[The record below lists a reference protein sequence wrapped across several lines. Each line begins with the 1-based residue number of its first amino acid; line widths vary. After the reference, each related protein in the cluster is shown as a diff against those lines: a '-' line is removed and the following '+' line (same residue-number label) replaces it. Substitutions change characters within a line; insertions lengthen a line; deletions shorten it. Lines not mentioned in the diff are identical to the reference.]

1 LTMAIYHLSVSVV
14 SRSTGRSAVAAAA
27 YRAGVCLRDERTGL
41 VHDYTRRG
49 GVLSA
54 EVIAPPGCAAL
65 DRERLWQAAEAAERR
80 RDARTAREVRI
91 ALPAELDAEA
101 CRDLARQYARW
112 LAERYRTAVDVAV
125 HAPDPAGDQ
134 RNRHAHLLLPTR
146 EVGADGAFGAKLRV
160 LDDRVSGP
168 AEIEAMREAW
178 ERLANAALAAAGVDA
193 RIDRRSLVEQGITD
207 RPPSWH
213 RGPGATALERRGVRT
228 EVEERWQDQVAL
240 YEARTLLAQRRVS
253 EAELARLRAEA
264 AEVEAA
270 IVEEQRAEAARQAEA
285 ARRAELLR
293 RAHEIRAAAQR
304 AEAALVEAERAER
317 GALRWR
323 RRAEEL
329 VTEARH
335 EVDRLRARGWLARL
349 LRRGELRR
357 AGEALRE
364 ARAEARTAQERW
376 EERVGW
382 RERAAEDAERARRDL
397 RALEAAEQA
406 AAETAERRQRPPP
419 GQEPSPERS
428 PDPDPLAWE
437 I

>member
-1 LTMAIYHLSVSVV
+1 MAIYHLSVSVV

-27 YRAGVCLRDERTGL
+27 YRAGARLRDERTGQL
-41 VHDYTRRG
+41 HDYTRRS
-49 GVLSA
+49 GVVA
-54 EVIAPPGCAAL
+54 ADVIVPPGCAAL
-65 DRERLWQAAEAAERR
+65 DRERLWQAAEAAEKR

-101 CRDLARQYARW
+101 CRDLARRFGQW

-125 HAPDPAGDQ
+125 HAPDRSGDQ

-146 EVGADGAFGAKLRV
+146 EVGADGALGAKLRV
-160 LDDRVSGP
+160 LDDRTSGP

-178 ERLANAALAAAGVDA
+178 EEMANAALAAAGVNA

-228 EVEERWQDQVAL
+228 EIEERWQDQVAL

-264 AEVEAA
+264 EAVEAA
-270 IVEEQRAEAARQAEA
+270 IVEEQFHEIERQAEA
-285 ARRAELLR
+285 LRRAGLLR

-304 AEAALVEAERAER
+304 AEKELREAARAEQEAR
-317 GALRWR
+317 TWR
-323 RRAEEL
+323 MRVNEVRAEAQRT
-329 VTEARH
+329 VTQ
-335 EVDRLRARGWLARL
+335 LRTQGWFARL
-349 LRRGELRR
+349 LRRGEIRR
-357 AGEALRE
+357 AEEALRE

-376 EERVGW
+376 EERAQW
-382 RERAAEDAERARRDL
+382 RERAAEDAERAQRDL
-397 RALEAAEQA
+397 RALEAAEK
-406 AAETAERRQRPPP
+406 AEAAERRQRPSPSQGP
-419 GQEPSPERS
+419 GPEPS
-428 PDPDPLAWE
+428 PDPDPPSWE